1 MSFYILIHSFIV
13 KTHLNDDFPWVLL
26 QFLVL
31 TSDTKTQQRIIC
43 FIAITVSILTIYE
56 IQSGKLFL
64 LG

>member
-31 TSDTKTQQRIIC
+31 TSDTKNT
-43 FIAITVSILTIYE
+43 AENY
-56 IQSGKLFL
+56 LFYRYYCKPTYYI
-64 LG
+64 